1 VAVDTGPSKPL
12 TVREAL
18 YELLLAL
25 SNPQAIMAAPYSPP
39 DPIADG
45 DAALLYHGRR
55 KLAALMLEYDRVLK
69 LIGEKS

>member
-1 VAVDTGPSKPL
+1 VAVDTGSGKL
-12 TVREAL
+12 TAREAM

-25 SNPQAIMAAPYSPP
+25 GDAEAILAAPYLPP

-55 KLAALMLEYDRVLK
+55 KLAVLMLDYKRLLK
-69 LIGEKS
+69 LEGAKT